1 MSTKTSTTTS
11 EVERL
16 AELVKRAYEGEAWHG
31 PSLREALEGVDAR
44 RAAARP
50 IAAAHSIW
58 EIALHISGWNDVA
71 TRRLAGEQLDEP
83 DEGDFPAVTDTSDEA
98 WQRMLDELA
107 RRSAALRDAIGALDA
122 DALDAPDGPSRY
134 AALHGI
140 LHHIHYHTGQISVLK
155 RAD

>member
-1 MSTKTSTTTS
+1 MSTKTGTTTREVGRLS
-11 EVERL
+11 EL
-16 AELVKRAYEGEAWHG
+16 IKRAYEGEAWHG

-50 IAAAHSIW
+50 IAGGHSIW

-83 DEGDFPAVTDTSDEA
+83 DEGDFPAVTDTSDAA
-98 WQRMLDELA
+98 WQHTLDELA
-107 RRSAALRDAIGALDA
+107 RRSAALHDAVAALDDAALDA
-122 DALDAPDGPSRY
+122 SEGATRY
-134 AALHGI
+134 AALHGT

-155 RAD
+155 KAE